1 MITNNKRYFSR
12 GIAIDKLCD
21 AKTPNQV
28 KAVMRKA
35 CALCQEAGKY
45 DPRWRCYEESCIVL
59 INKNAK
65 LENLTPNNS
74 RVIIRKTRKYD
85 RKGVAK
91 RLITLAYKQIKAHS
105 KELALDA
112 ASVYF
117 EMGDYEN
124 AIIAL
129 EKNGFNREA
138 QAVKNIAKGGD

>member
-1 MITNNKRYFSR
+1 MNNYKFYFSR
-12 GIAIDKLCD
+12 RIAEDKICD
-21 AKTPNQV
+21 AKTPEQV
-28 KAVMRKA
+28 KAAIRKS
-35 CALCQEAGKY
+35 CELCQKAGQY
-45 DPRWRCYEESCIVL
+45 NPRWHCYGDGCSV
-59 INKNAK
+59 KNFAKAK

-74 RVIIRKTRKYD
+74 RVIIRTTRKYD

-117 EMGDYEN
+117 EMDDYEN
-124 AIIAL
+124 AIITL

-138 QAVKNIAKGGD
+138 QAVKNIAKGGN

>member
-1 MITNNKRYFSR
+1 MNNYKFYFSR
-12 GIAIDKLCD
+12 RIAEDKICD
-21 AKTPNQV
+21 AKTPEQV
-28 KAVMRKA
+28 KAAMRKS
-35 CALCQEAGKY
+35 CELCQKAGQYK
-45 DPRWRCYEESCIVL
+45 PRWYCYGDGCSV
-59 INKNAK
+59 KNFAKAK

-74 RVIIRKTRKYD
+74 RVIIRTTRKYD

>member
-1 MITNNKRYFSR
+1 MNNYKFYFSR
-12 GIAIDKLCD
+12 RIAEDKICD
-21 AKTPNQV
+21 AKTPEQV
-28 KAVMRKA
+28 KAAMRKS
-35 CALCQEAGKY
+35 CELCQKAGQY
-45 DPRWRCYEESCIVL
+45 NPRWHCYGDGCLV
-59 INKNAK
+59 KNFAKAK

-74 RVIIRKTRKYD
+74 RVIIRTTRKYD

-124 AIIAL
+124 AIITL